1 MRAGSY
7 VEGKGDHE
15 SLPSAEQVRVTEAGA
30 VEVRWRNV
38 ALAVAE
44 APVQLALPRTNDHVD
59 T

>member
-7 VEGKGDHE
+7 IEEKGDHE

-30 VEVRWRNV
+30 VAVRWRNV

>member
-1 MRAGSY
+1 M
-7 VEGKGDHE
+7 
-15 SLPSAEQVRVTEAGA
+15 PSAEQVRVTEAGA
-30 VEVRWRNV
+30 VAVRWRNV